1 MREIDRIIRD
11 TLSEEDSEMFDRF
24 GGDQPIHESITDL
37 FRFRPRWLLFGT
49 IIVTFIAMA
58 IAFYSVLQFYN
69 ALEIREMLM
78 WGGVGFV
85 SLLAVTTI
93 KIWAWMEMSK
103 NAILRDMKRLELQI
117 VLLARKFNNSQT

>member
-24 GGDQPIHESITDL
+24 GGDQPIHEAITDL

-69 ALEIREMLM
+69 AL
-78 WGGVGFV
+78 
-85 SLLAVTTI
+85 
-93 KIWAWMEMSK
+93 
-103 NAILRDMKRLELQI
+103 
-117 VLLARKFNNSQT
+117 